1 MRAVLE
7 GFARIHAIELYF
19 HILNTDKPAMKKK
32 RPWDGVISASEL
44 AVYRAA
50 GFGQPAGL
58 GKRPALL
65 IIDVQYRTVGEPP
78 KPILEAIKEYP
89 TACGEVGWKAVAR
102 IAELLAVFRRKN
114 LPVIYPCVAPKGAHD
129 DAGFA
134 AKAPGILGI
143 PPRGYEFV
151 ADIAPKTGDLVL
163 PKAHASAFFGTALA
177 SYLVRLGADSLV
189 LAGCT
194 TSGCVR
200 ATAVDACSLN
210 YRVLVPE
217 ECCYDRSEV
226 SHAVN
231 LFDMASKYADVMP
244 LRDAIGLISRS

>member
-1 MRAVLE
+1 M
-7 GFARIHAIELYF
+7 
-19 HILNTDKPAMKKK
+19 NQK
-32 RPWDGVISASEL
+32 RPWDGVVSETDL

-65 IIDVQYRTVGEPP
+65 IIDVQYRTVGEHPM
-78 KPILEAIKEYP
+78 PILDAIKQYP
-89 TACGEVGWKAVAR
+89 TACGENGWRAVAH
-102 IAELLAVFRRKN
+102 IAELVAVFRAMK
-114 LPVIYPCVAPKGAHD
+114 LPVIYPCVAPKNAHSGG
-129 DAGFA
+129 GFA

-151 ADIAPKTGDLVL
+151 AGIEPHPSDLVL

-177 SYLVRLGADSLV
+177 SYLVRLGVDSLV

-200 ATAVDACSLN
+200 ATAVDACQLN
-210 YRVLVPE
+210 YPVVVPE
-217 ECCYDRSEV
+217 ETCYDRSEI

-244 LRDAIGLISRS
+244 LRDAIALIRSRGSPAV

>member
-1 MRAVLE
+1 
-7 GFARIHAIELYF
+7 
-19 HILNTDKPAMKKK
+19 MKSK
-32 RPWDGVISASEL
+32 RPWDGVISEADL

-58 GKRPALL
+58 GRRPALL
-65 IIDVQYRTVGEPP
+65 VIDVQYRTVGEPP

-89 TACGEVGWKAVAR
+89 TACGTVGWQAVSR
-102 IAELLAVFRRKN
+102 IAELLQVFRRN
-114 LPVIYPCVAPKGAHD
+114 DLPVIYPCIAPKGVHD
-129 DAGFA
+129 RGGFA
-134 AKAPGILGI
+134 AKAPGVLGI

-151 ADIAPKTGDLVL
+151 SEIAPHPGDLVL
-163 PKAHASAFFGTALA
+163 PKAHASAFFGAALA
-177 SYLVRLGADSLV
+177 SYLIRLAVDSLV

-194 TSGCVR
+194 TSGCIR

-210 YRVLVPE
+210 YPVLVPE
-217 ECCYDRSEV
+217 ECCYDRSEI

-244 LRDAIGLISRS
+244 LSDAIDRIESRTQARKEGKS